1 MRLYVSLPL
10 CTISSTVQSLT
21 DNDEKVMLGPG
32 IFSFMKRFCSLMT
45 SIIIE
50 LPDLKV
56 YLYGEALSFIQC
68 ASLAKGFTTVF

>member
-32 IFSFMKRFCSLMT
+32 IFFPYEEVLLSNDQYNNRVETSKCIFMERLCPLFRVLH
-45 SIIIE
+45 
-50 LPDLKV
+50 
-56 YLYGEALSFIQC
+56 
-68 ASLAKGFTTVF
+68 